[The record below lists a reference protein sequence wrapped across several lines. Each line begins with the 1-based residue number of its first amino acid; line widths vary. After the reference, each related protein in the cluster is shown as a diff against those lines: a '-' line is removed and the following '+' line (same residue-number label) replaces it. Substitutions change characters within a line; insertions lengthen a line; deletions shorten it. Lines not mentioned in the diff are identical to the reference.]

1 MSKTIAVIN
10 QKGGVGKTTTTFN
23 LGANLAKENQRV
35 LLIDLDSQGNLSSY
49 IGWEIDELPRIEDLM
64 GFVISLNSISN
75 ALENENL
82 LSLTEI
88 FKSAIRK
95 NEKENIDY
103 IPATKLL
110 AGLDSAIDENHFRGK
125 ERILKVIVDA
135 VSNDYDYILIDCP
148 SPLATHTMNAL
159 TASDSIIIPVQTENF
174 ALEGLGDIFDTCK
187 RVKVLHNPKL
197 EINGILPTMTSHT
210 KMSKQVL
217 EILNEQFPALV
228 YKANISRSTEASNST
243 AEQKSVRGKLG
254 LQYNQ
259 VAKEFIERVV

>member
-1 MSKTIAVIN
+1 MCKTIAVIN

-23 LGANLAKENQRV
+23 LGTNLAKENQRV

-49 IGWEIDELPRIEDLM
+49 IGWEADELPRIEDLM
-64 GFVISLNSISN
+64 GNIISCKSIESS
-75 ALENENL
+75 LQEENIVP
-82 LSLTEI
+82 LTDI
-88 FKSAIRK
+88 FESSIRK

-110 AGLDSAIDENHFRGK
+110 AGLDAAIDENNFRGK
-125 ERILKVIVDA
+125 ERILKVIIDA
-135 VSNDYDYILIDCP
+135 IGKNYDYILIDCP

-159 TASDSIIIPVQTENF
+159 TASDAIIIPVQTENF

-187 RVKVLHNPKL
+187 RVKILHNPKL

-217 EILNEQFPALV
+217 EILHEQFPELV
-228 YKANISRSTEASNST
+228 YKSSISRSTEASNST

-254 LQYNQ
+254 MQYSQ
-259 VAKEFIERVV
+259 VAKEFIERAV